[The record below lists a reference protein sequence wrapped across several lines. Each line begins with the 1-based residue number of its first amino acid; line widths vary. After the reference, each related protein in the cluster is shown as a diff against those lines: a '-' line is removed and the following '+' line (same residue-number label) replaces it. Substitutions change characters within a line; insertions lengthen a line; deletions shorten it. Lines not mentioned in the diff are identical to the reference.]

1 MEFRLNTFDLC
12 APQLWESLAFGPSP
26 ILSRKLPEENN
37 KIDGLTCLHQ
47 IRIPVSYHL
56 SDLSTSN
63 QDSCG
68 EVNDDEIL
76 SIKGT
81 KQQTELKE
89 ANHKVL
95 ALEVEVENKNQYCQQ
110 LETTCIELQIKW
122 KWHQCRFDSSK
133 GHPFD
138 GSKPL
143 HFSQLTSWKPLDN
156 SLVDPCGITILAED
170 YHNSDSLYK
179 RDRNIRSHKN
189 QGIPTG
195 YMVRVFQ
202 WKTFELSNVL
212 QQFVHDVSRMRDAI
226 KKQFHWDETLS
237 ENEAEIGMSVDA
249 DKLHLPIEQLSCF
262 GITSGSG
269 EQKSILSRSGS
280 AEKLAERQE
289 TILNLGKQFKALAAP
304 KDAYL
309 FDNMLADDD
318 TKVKVSKARERGCSP
333 TSIPGF
339 KQPLEKILLL
349 NKLKGQDD
357 SASLNSMDIVPATRK
372 HFTFE

>member
-1 MEFRLNTFDLC
+1 
-12 APQLWESLAFGPSP
+12 SIG
-26 ILSRKLPEENN
+26 
-37 KIDGLTCLHQ
+37 KI
-47 IRIPVSYHL
+47 
-56 SDLSTSN
+56 
-63 QDSCG
+63 
-68 EVNDDEIL
+68 
-76 SIKGT
+76 
-81 KQQTELKE
+81 
-89 ANHKVL
+89 
-95 ALEVEVENKNQYCQQ
+95 
-110 LETTCIELQIKW
+110 IELIE
-122 KWHQCRFDSSK
+122 
-133 GHPFD
+133 
-138 GSKPL
+138 
-143 HFSQLTSWKPLDN
+143 
-156 SLVDPCGITILAED
+156 GITILAED

-237 ENEAEIGMSVDA
+237 ENEAEIG
-249 DKLHLPIEQLSCF
+249 I
-262 GITSGSG
+262 G

-333 TSIPGF
+333 TSIPVLILWTLY
-339 KQPLEKILLL
+339 QLLENILLL
-349 NKLKGQDD
+349 NELKNVQYKHNITAED
-357 SASLNSMDIVPATRK
+357 ASLRACTKVQLPIKDVPNANNPFTFVTADFSTKVQLTDECAACHYHRGGQCQLDSREKFCCTNATLQQNPACGGATR
-372 HFTFE
+372 HDAGRATIYFIPSAEVTGVHRRGHTRYFRQRGRELEGER